1 MIKVN
6 KKINLEQLDKELNG
20 LGLNASLNVNREITE
35 ISLAENNTATQAEL
49 KAAIAAHIA
58 IDEVAVKAQAK
69 AVAEG
74 KLAALGLT
82 TDDLR
87 ALGL

>member
-1 MIKVN
+1 MAITSKE
-6 KKINLEQLDKELNG
+6 INLAQLDNELGGQG
-20 LGLNASLNVNREITE
+20 LIANFEDLKKKLIQPADNSTLTE
-35 ISLAENNTATQAEL
+35 EEL
-49 KAAIAAHIA
+49 EAGIAAHIA